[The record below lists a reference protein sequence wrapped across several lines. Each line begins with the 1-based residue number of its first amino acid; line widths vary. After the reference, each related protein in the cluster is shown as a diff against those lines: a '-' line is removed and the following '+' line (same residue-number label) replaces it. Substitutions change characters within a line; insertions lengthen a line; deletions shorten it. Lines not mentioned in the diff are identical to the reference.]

1 MSRQVEEAKDLNLC
15 WAWIVEKL
23 LNNRDVSP
31 CLLKELIVKI
41 RSFNDSF
48 FSSLQERIAAR
59 YLENFLPKE
68 RLEASAIT
76 VLQILLDS
84 LDGGSDD
91 ASELVLRLSI
101 EVVLEHIREPPANA
115 AKDWKGFEEELNNLF
130 PEDNLLPQC
139 IERRKQLMDVLK
151 GNPTSW
157 LRCLTISLPK
167 LPTIN
172 NESKFCMLS

>member
-1 MSRQVEEAKDLNLC
+1 MSRQVEGTKDLNLC

-31 CLLKELIVKI
+31 CLLKELIFKKC
-41 RSFNDSF
+41 SFNDSS
-48 FSSLQERIAAR
+48 FSSTRKNR
-59 YLENFLPKE
+59 
-68 RLEASAIT
+68 S
-76 VLQILLDS
+76 QIIRSNLLDS
-84 LDGGSDD
+84 LDAVSDD